1 VLTFWCS
8 TGLDQESVGNEHGSW
23 KCVLG
28 ALGVIIDV
36 GKEVLR
42 VLDGW

>member
-1 VLTFWCS
+1 MLTFWCR
-8 TGLDQESVGNEHGSW
+8 TGLDQESVGNEHGRW
-23 KCVLG
+23 KWVLG
-28 ALGVIIDV
+28 ALGVIDV